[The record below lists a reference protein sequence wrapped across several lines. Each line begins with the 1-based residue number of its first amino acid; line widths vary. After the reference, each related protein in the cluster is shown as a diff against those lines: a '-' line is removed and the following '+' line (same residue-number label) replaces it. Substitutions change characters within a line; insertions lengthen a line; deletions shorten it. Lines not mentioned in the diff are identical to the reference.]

1 MSEGIRTF
9 IAVELSRATRQKLD
23 KIKGVLRD
31 CSLQV
36 KWVEQYNFHITLKFL
51 GDVKAERLEE
61 VKSVLADILAE
72 EESFPIEVEGVG
84 AFPNS
89 DYPKVVWAGVGK
101 GSNQLTQ
108 LQQKIEERMVEMGF
122 KAERHSFTPHITLGR
137 VDKQEKN
144 LAPLSEKIKEFPFEI
159 SSLEAVDKVTL
170 MKSELTPQGPDY
182 TPVSEFE
189 LNQ

>member
-1 MSEGIRTF
+1 MSDGIRTF

-51 GDVKAERLEE
+51 GDVKADRLEK
-61 VKSVLADILAE
+61 VKDVLADILAE

-101 GSNQLTQ
+101 GRTPLTK
-108 LQQKIEERMVEMGF
+108 LQQKIEDRMVEMGF
-122 KAERHSFTPHITLGR
+122 EAERHSFTPHITLGR
-137 VDKQEKN
+137 VDKHEKN
-144 LAPLSEKIKEFPFEI
+144 LDPLSEKVKEFPFKINSPEV
-159 SSLEAVDKVTL
+159 VDKITL
-170 MKSELTPQGPDY
+170 MKSELTPQGPNY
-182 TPVSEFE
+182 TPLAEFE
-189 LNQ
+189 LN